1 LVIANRKA
9 QLRKTQLDAK
19 SSHVQNQ
26 KCAVYAPPS
35 ATETYAKQRRPTARR
50 IYNRSNDMTR
60 NLVAFAAALG
70 VSGLFFAATL
80 A

>member
-1 LVIANRKA
+1 M
-9 QLRKTQLDAK
+9 
-19 SSHVQNQ
+19 QNHN
-26 KCAVYAPPS
+26 CTLYGAAS

-50 IYNRSNDMTR
+50 NNNRSNDMTR